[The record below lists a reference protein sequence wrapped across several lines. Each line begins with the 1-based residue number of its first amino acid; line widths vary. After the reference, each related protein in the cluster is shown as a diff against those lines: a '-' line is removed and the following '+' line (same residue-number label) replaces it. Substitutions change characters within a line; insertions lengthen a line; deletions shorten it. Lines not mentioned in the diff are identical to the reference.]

1 MYNKLLEVVSE
12 DKIFIN
18 EPMKKHTSFKIG
30 GNADYLI
37 LAKNATEIINV
48 ISLCKKE
55 KIPFFIMGN
64 GSNLLVSDRGISGV
78 VIKTAGALNS
88 ITVNGDEIIVESGVM
103 LKKIANTALEHS
115 LTGFEELSGIPGTV
129 GGAVYMNAGAYGRE
143 FKDIVVS
150 VKYIDENG
158 NICEKKNSELDFYH
172 RHSVF
177 TDTKCVILETVLKL
191 EKGNKDEISDKMKEI
206 TKKRKDKQPLEY
218 PSAGSTFKRPVG
230 CFAAALIEEAGL
242 KGRAVG
248 DAEVSVKHSGF
259 VINKGNAA
267 AADVLELIDIIK
279 DTVKKKFNVE
289 LELEVQIVGR

>member
-12 DKIFIN
+12 DKIFTN

-37 LAKNATEIINV
+37 CTENAMEISNV

-55 KIPFFIMGN
+55 KIPCFIMGN
-64 GSNLLVSDRGISGV
+64 GSNLLVSDKGISGV
-78 VIKTAGALNS
+78 VIKTAGALTN
-88 ITVNGDEIIVESGVM
+88 ITVNGDEITVESGVM

-129 GGAVYMNAGAYGRE
+129 GGAIYMNAGAYGRE
-143 FKDIVVS
+143 FKDIVVL

-177 TDTKCVILETVLKL
+177 TGTECFILETVLKL

-218 PSAGSTFKRPVG
+218 PSAGSTFKRPDG
-230 CFAAALIEEAGL
+230 YFAAALIEEAGL

-259 VINKGNAA
+259 VINKGNAT
-267 AADVLELIDIIK
+267 AADVLELIDVIR